1 MFQQLQK
8 NIKQSL
14 PQYEIFNQNYVSNL
28 FISPQLFEMNS
39 SPRYL
44 ILSGERINIAP
55 KYVCL
60 LFLSYTHGFPFF
72 LRIFQF
78 ASWQYKQQFVPC
90 HIYLPTFFPS
100 QPQVKVRKKKG
111 NFFMGS
117 KKTEKGLCLPVFIWS
132 QWYWLQEGLIVFHFD
147 NTWSVQIDFCKKKKW
162 HCITQMHIC

>member
-28 FISPQLFEMNS
+28 LNSPQLFEMNS

-72 LRIFQF
+72 FLEFSGFLLSNINNSLFLVIFT
-78 ASWQYKQQFVPC
+78 S
-90 HIYLPTFFPS
+90 LPFFPS
-100 QPQVKVRKKKG
+100 QPQVKVRKKRETFLWVVKYR
-111 NFFMGS
+111 
-117 KKTEKGLCLPVFIWS
+117 KRLVLTCLYLELVVLVARRSDCFPF
-132 QWYWLQEGLIVFHFD
+132 
-147 NTWSVQIDFCKKKKW
+147 
-162 HCITQMHIC
+162 

>member
-14 PQYEIFNQNYVSNL
+14 PQYEISNHNHVSNL
-28 FISPQLFEMNS
+28 SNSPLLFEMNS

-72 LRIFQF
+72 LRIFRF

-100 QPQVKVRKKKG
+100 QPQVKVRKKRETFLWVVK
-111 NFFMGS
+111 NR
-117 KKTEKGLCLPVFIWS
+117 KRLVLTCLYLELVVLVARRSDCFPF
-132 QWYWLQEGLIVFHFD
+132 
-147 NTWSVQIDFCKKKKW
+147 
-162 HCITQMHIC
+162 

>member
-90 HIYLPTFFPS
+90 HIYLPS
-100 QPQVKVRKKKG
+100 QPQVKVRKKRET
-111 NFFMGS
+111 FLWVV
-117 KKTEKGLCLPVFIWS
+117 KKQKKACAYLSLSGASGTG
-132 QWYWLQEGLIVFHFD
+132 
-147 NTWSVQIDFCKKKKW
+147 CKKV
-162 HCITQMHIC
+162 